1 MQVQSIN
8 NTQPNFQALKLQTV
22 TKKVGKSVQTIDI
35 YSLNHKDKVLLDRMS
50 EIIKSQTF
58 PEDKKLLG
66 VGGVREIFENGIKRA
81 KSLKDYAFDRVMLA
95 VENGKKIVGIMDIEN
110 YGDQRVRG
118 LAVWNGDK
126 LTRDSL
132 VRAGV
137 KDTAK
142 MDEFALILP
151 TENTSES
158 LKKYYRGLGFYTPK
172 DSKDLMIEY
181 DRIKNTNVINSEDIK
196 IKDFCIKRNK
206 DLVNILKLDA

>member
-22 TKKVGKSVQTIDI
+22 TKKVGKSVQTIDV

-206 DLVNILKLDA
+206 DLVNILKLGA

>member
-22 TKKVGKSVQTIDI
+22 TKKVGKSIQTIDV
-35 YSLNHKDKVLLDRMS
+35 YSLNHKDKALLDRMS

-58 PEDKKLLG
+58 PEDKRLLG
-66 VGGVREIFENGIKRA
+66 AGGVREIFENGIKRA
-81 KSLKDYAFDRVMLA
+81 KSLKEYAFDRVMLA

-158 LKKYYRGLGFYTPK
+158 LKKYYRRLGFYTPK

-196 IKDFCIKRNK
+196 IKDFRIKRNK

>member
-50 EIIKSQTF
+50 DIIKSQTF

>member
-22 TKKVGKSVQTIDI
+22 TKKVGKSVQTIDV

-50 EIIKSQTF
+50 DIIKSQTF

>member
-22 TKKVGKSVQTIDI
+22 TKKVGKSVQTIDV

-66 VGGVREIFENGIKRA
+66 VGGVRKIFENGIKRA